1 MPIRQGLGL
10 GLGLVLAAPPSCPA
24 EALPIGAVSG
34 ASGTQPWGR
43 GSAGCQSA
51 FGLVA
56 LGEDPPG
63 MAAGT
68 GGGGP
73 ASGAAQKANV
83 TAGTCS
89 PELGGGG
96 CRGPAAL
103 RSAPFASEPFLAVS
117 FADPCADR
125 SRRSRE
131 GGFEPNPGARGLLLS
146 PHPSTAPHPDP
157 PPPPLAAPE
166 LPLTLLPIAAHSLRF
181 PPSPPRHPPP
191 RPLPAIPS
199 APALSG

>member
-1 MPIRQGLGL
+1 M
-10 GLGLVLAAPPSCPA
+10 GLVLAAPPSCPA

-89 PELGGGG
+89 PEPGGGR

-103 RSAPFASEPFLAVS
+103 RSAPFTSEPFPAVS

-157 PPPPLAAPE
+157 PPPAPRCPRAPANASPHRCSLTAFPPLSP
-166 LPLTLLPIAAHSLRF
+166 
-181 PPSPPRHPPP
+181 PPSPSSPPSCRSFCP
-191 RPLPAIPS
+191 GTQWMSR
-199 APALSG
+199 